1 MKKLAVA
8 SAVLAALTT
17 SAAFASVS
25 VDAYNDYNFD
35 SRKNKQGV
43 ELGYSPI
50 ENLDL
55 TAEVTT
61 DKDLDLGVAYK
72 FDIAENYYVK
82 PSLGYV
88 AKWGDD
94 DDFKMTW
101 GKVEPIYKKFN
112 TVELSGTNSNVI
124 KLGLEAGASF
134 GDLFTSARYRVEID
148 ADHENFA
155 LTGPNN
161 ARFDAYKERSSIG
174 RTDLMVG
181 YNIANTV
188 TVTAKGIHRS
198 QLNTNIRDG
207 INSVND
213 IAGVF
218 KEKSGLVNS
227 FWTSEVKA
235 TLTSID
241 GVLPYVQYARNY
253 ETRDD
258 MVKVGAKFVF

>member
-35 SRKNKQGV
+35 SRKNKQGI

-50 ENLDL
+50 ENLGL

-72 FDIAENYYVK
+72 FDIAENFYVK
-82 PSLGYV
+82 PSFGYV
-88 AKWGDD
+88 VKWGDD
-94 DDFKMTW
+94 DDFKMSW
-101 GKVEPIYKKFN
+101 KDKDPIFDAFTTFEQSGSNSNVYKLALETGAKFGDFFASARYRFEIDAKSH
-112 TVELSGTNSNVI
+112 TVELSGPNKAS
-124 KLGLEAGASF
+124 LE
-134 GDLFTSARYRVEID
+134 L
-148 ADHENFA
+148 
-155 LTGPNN
+155 
-161 ARFDAYKERSSIG
+161 YKERSRVG

-181 YNIANTV
+181 YNIADAV

-198 QLNTNIRDG
+198 QLNKDIR
-207 INSVND
+207 NVNND
-213 IAGVF
+213 FTGQA
-218 KEKSGLVNS
+218 NS

-253 ETRDD
+253 ETRD
-258 MVKVGAKFVF
+258 